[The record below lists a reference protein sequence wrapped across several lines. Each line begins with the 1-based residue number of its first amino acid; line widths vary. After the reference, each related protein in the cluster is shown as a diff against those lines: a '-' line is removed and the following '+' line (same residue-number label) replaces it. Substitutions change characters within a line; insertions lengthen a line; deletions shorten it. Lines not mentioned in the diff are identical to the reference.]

1 MWVYSVIQCFVPY
14 CNTGARNTALSMI
27 AGVEPRE
34 NVKFSNLFDYCL
46 SPGKFQNV
54 VQIIMGSKN
63 WYIPGFHMKIC
74 VTSIEIRGWSIIVQD
89 VIDIWC
95 GQAK

>member
-34 NVKFSNLFDYCL
+34 NVKFSNLF
-46 SPGKFQNV
+46 
-54 VQIIMGSKN
+54 
-63 WYIPGFHMKIC
+63 
-74 VTSIEIRGWSIIVQD
+74 
-89 VIDIWC
+89 
-95 GQAK
+95 